1 MSDKLVGPVIA
12 TAVPTSRVSLV
23 LGSGGAR
30 SYAHI
35 GVIEELLVQGFRIES
50 IAGSSMGARVGGV
63 YAADKLDQ
71 YRNWVGSMQKYDVWR
86 MLDWTLTGGGLIKGD
101 RIMTALRDLVGDS
114 NGNVVP
120 CFRKSI

>member
-30 SYAHI
+30 GYAHI

-50 IAGSSMGARVGGV
+50 IAGSSMGALVGGV

-71 YRNWVGSMQKYDVWR
+71 YRNWVGSMQKYEQLNLEVPSRSMSCWCFP
-86 MLDWTLTGGGLIKGD
+86 D
-101 RIMTALRDLVGDS
+101 RPRTFSAMRRLARNPLPDS
-114 NGNVVP
+114 P
-120 CFRKSI
+120 R